1 MLAVGSKDTSVR
13 VYCLDRVAN
22 FRTVTLGSQSDA
34 IVGVFFEK
42 DSLDVTTVARYK
54 IINSKFL
61 VQPVY
66 LYGLCFLPL

>member
-42 DSLDVTTVARYK
+42 DSLDVTTVAR
-54 IINSKFL
+54 
-61 VQPVY
+61 
-66 LYGLCFLPL
+66 